1 MSVSLDVVEPA
12 NPVSVNPSFLISHL
26 VGSGLGS
33 GLGSAW
39 D

>member
-1 MSVSLDVVEPA
+1 MFVSLDVVEPA
-12 NPVSVNPSFLISHL
+12 SPVSVNPSFLISQQ